1 MVLFAVLETLWYSS
15 RINGNWSTSNKEV
28 KEKAGYAIIVSVV
41 HGLSCFTY
49 CVVVGEDANIKKEY
63 FCIQNILT
71 YFLGFCVKSNL

>member
-49 CVVVGEDANIKKEY
+49 CVVGEDANTKK
-63 FCIQNILT
+63 NISVYKTFDL
-71 YFLGFCVKSNL
+71 LPWVLC